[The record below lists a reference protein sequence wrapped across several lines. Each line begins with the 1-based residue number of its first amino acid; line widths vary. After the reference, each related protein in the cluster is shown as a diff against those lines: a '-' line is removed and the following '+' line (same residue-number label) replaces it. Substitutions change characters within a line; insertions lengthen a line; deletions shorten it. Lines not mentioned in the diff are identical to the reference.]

1 MDKDNLL
8 KSLAGTL
15 DSDFQVRKQSEQEL
29 HVFEVQ
35 PGFTAYLLDLIIEED
50 VPLGIQISAAIFF
63 KNRVVNYWLIS
74 ENKAAT
80 PLNIQDNEKPIIKEK
95 LVQTLVKKH
104 KNNQLKLQLA
114 TAMHNILNSEK
125 WEELIPVIKKLISDF
140 DNLDHIYTGLICLY
154 EYTKNYRW
162 AGLESSNSTNPVLE
176 EITTDM
182 FPILENLVT
191 NLLNNDSQVTDEML
205 YMIIKIFKFTTFS
218 SLPSY
223 FQDQSKLG
231 NWCHLQIL
239 IINKPLPASVME
251 EDSIEMRTTNP
262 RTKTV
267 KWCFGNLHRLLT
279 RHGGGFSTK
288 DKANNEFAKSF
299 LENFVPEILS
309 AYWTIIENWS
319 VKKVWLSE
327 GSLYHMISFLEQL
340 IETPAWALIS
350 DKLDAIILHVILPT
364 LNANEE
370 TIELYEDE
378 PDEYIRRFFDINR
391 ESNTA
396 DVASINFIFRLS
408 TKKFKSTINQVLGI
422 VNGIFSRR
430 NENREDIATAM
441 ETEGALRVLSTLS
454 YKLDKKSSPVQGQ
467 LDQVLHTFIYPE
479 LSDET
484 ISKTPWLTARACDTL
499 AMFVY
504 KYQDQ
509 QVLQDIFQAVV
520 KCFQNQEQFP
530 VQLTAVD
537 ALRTLVDEELV
548 AEHISGQAPQLMG
561 TLLDMS
567 KKFESDI
574 LTSVM
579 DSFVEKFAKNLEPYA
594 HELSSKLVEQFLR
607 LASELLDQQTSS
619 TSNNIDL
626 DKEYQASGILNTLTT
641 LVIAMNSSPNVAA
654 SMEGVIQDMV
664 KFILENAMVAFL
676 GEAIEILES
685 ILFSTQH
692 VSPTLWSLF
701 QSCIDSFDTY
711 ALEYFDTF
719 QPFFES
725 VINYG
730 FSQSEVTIETP
741 YVQSLLNVCFNI
753 LSSDSLDPIFADC
766 AFELIELTILSM
778 NTRSLSFLPR
788 FLPEIFNVFT
798 NLESQDAFDGYM
810 LHHLSVLKIF
820 FGCLYIDPSTTFKFL
835 NEKQFT
841 GGFFQL
847 WIKHS
852 GDFQSV
858 YGCKIQILCCLSI
871 LCDADLSLIP
881 QQETILEVTDLLISN
896 LEVLPHAIKA
906 RQDILSEDRGMKQ
919 YSANTGGD
927 DDDEDEYD
935 DAYFEGDDFEADEA
949 ELEAMKQTPIDNIN
963 VFEVFAN
970 KVMSLQQQDSGKYS
984 GIFGAL
990 DSSQQ
995 DTVAKIIQINQ
1006 QQQQQQNK

>member
-35 PGFTAYLLDLIIEED
+35 PGFTAYLLDLIMEED

-162 AGLESSNSTNPVLE
+162 AGLETSSSTNPVLE
-176 EITTDM
+176 EITTEM

-251 EDSIEMRTTNP
+251 EDSIEMRTSNP

-422 VNGIFSRR
+422 VNSIFSRR
-430 NENREDIATAM
+430 NENRQDIATAM

-467 LDQVLHTFIYPE
+467 LDQLLHTFIYPE

-484 ISKTPWLTARACDTL
+484 VSKTPWLTARACDTL

-654 SMEGVIQDMV
+654 SMESVIQDMV

-692 VSPTLWSLF
+692 VSPTLWNLF

-725 VINYG
+725 VINHG

-778 NTRSLSFLPR
+778 NTRFISFLPR

-847 WIKHS
+847 WIKYS

-881 QQETILEVTDLLISN
+881 QPETILEVTDLLISN

-927 DDDEDEYD
+927 DDEEDEYD
-935 DAYFEGDDFEADEA
+935 DAYFEGDEFEADEA

-984 GIFGAL
+984 GIFGGL

-1006 QQQQQQNK
+1006 QQQEQQNK